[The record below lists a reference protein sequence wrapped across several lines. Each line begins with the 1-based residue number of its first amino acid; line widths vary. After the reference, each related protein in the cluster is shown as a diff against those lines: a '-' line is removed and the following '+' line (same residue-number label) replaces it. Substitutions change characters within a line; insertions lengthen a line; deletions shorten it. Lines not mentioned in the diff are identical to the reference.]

1 MNIGPDLLTVSS
13 TKGILSGKMMFSV
26 ASFIFG
32 MALFFIFIVPAYKN
46 MKIAEL
52 EDGLRSANL
61 DKKNQT
67 LAKMRSFERKV
78 RDVSESDVEK
88 IKTFIPAD
96 DKIEFQLSNLDILA
110 RVMKVEL
117 SGLGIVSKGDA
128 GNIILSGGAAKVV
141 NYGFQVTGD
150 YGDVLMFIHS
160 IERNVPMFR
169 ISNLSISVSDKTAQ
183 EEEDEVITENI
194 NKPVS
199 ATITMSSYNY

>member
-1 MNIGPDLLTVSS
+1 MNIGPDILTVSS

-32 MALFFIFIVPAYKN
+32 MVLFFVFIVPEYKN

-78 RDVSESDVEK
+78 RDVNESDVEK

-117 SGLGIVSKGDA
+117 SGLGITSKGDA
-128 GNIILSGGAAKVV
+128 GAISLSGGEAKVV
-141 NYGFQVTGD
+141 NYGFQVSGS

-169 ISNLSISVSDKTAQ
+169 INNLSIAVSDKAVQ
-183 EEEDEVITENI
+183 KEADAVVTEKTNRS
-194 NKPVS
+194 VS
-199 ATITMSSYNY
+199 ASITMSSYNY

>member
-1 MNIGPDLLTVSS
+1 MNIGPDILTVSS
-13 TKGILSGKMMFSV
+13 TKGILSGKMMFSI

-32 MALFFIFIVPAYKN
+32 MVLFFSFIVPAYKN

-88 IKTFIPAD
+88 IKTFIPVD
-96 DKIEFQLSNLDILA
+96 DKIEFHLSNLDILA

-117 SGLGIVSKGDA
+117 SGLGIASKADA
-128 GNIILSGGAAKVV
+128 GAISLSGGEAKVV
-141 NYGFQVTGD
+141 NYGFQASGD

-160 IERNVPMFR
+160 IERNVPMLR

-183 EEEDEVITENI
+183 KEADAIVAENT
-194 NKPVS
+194 NKTVS
-199 ATITMSSYNY
+199 ASIVMSSYYY